1 MLDLLQNPEVQR
13 LLLLNEDGL
22 LFAIWETIYVTVLST
37 LFSYLIGLPLGVLV
51 VVGEKDGV
59 LPLPKP
65 LMSVINVVI
74 NLLRS
79 VPFLILMVLVIPLSR
94 VVLGTSIG
102 TVATIIPLIEVTAGL
117 ASGALDRKK
126 AKTNGAGAMS
136 AKLSPVAMLILQNG
150 TTRLVNVKNQDV
162 MTKLLDMI
170 PDAVDRFT
178 GGQRVSRAAE
188 TAAETMAET
197 AEAVY
202 TEAGREAEESK

>member
-1 MLDLLQNPEVQR
+1 MSEIKADYKLTDDGMGVTIEALFRGMEGLVQSK
-13 LLLLNEDGL
+13 
-22 LFAIWETIYVTVLST
+22 T
-37 LFSYLIGLPLGVLV
+37 
-51 VVGEKDGV
+51 VVGEPIRVDG
-59 LPLPKP
+59 
-65 LMSVINVVI
+65 
-74 NLLRS
+74 
-79 VPFLILMVLVIPLSR
+79 
-94 VVLGTSIG
+94 
-102 TVATIIPLIEVTAGL
+102 ATIIPLIEVTAGL
-117 ASGALDRKK
+117 ASGARDRKK

>member
-1 MLDLLQNPEVQR
+1 MSEIKADYKLTDDGMGVTIEALFRGMEGLVQSK
-13 LLLLNEDGL
+13 
-22 LFAIWETIYVTVLST
+22 T
-37 LFSYLIGLPLGVLV
+37 
-51 VVGEKDGV
+51 VVGEPIRVDG
-59 LPLPKP
+59 
-65 LMSVINVVI
+65 
-74 NLLRS
+74 
-79 VPFLILMVLVIPLSR
+79 
-94 VVLGTSIG
+94 
-102 TVATIIPLIEVTAGL
+102 ATIIPLIEVTAGL

-188 TAAETMAET
+188 TMAET

>member
-102 TVATIIPLIEVTAGL
+102 TVATIIPLIVL
-117 ASGALDRKK
+117 
-126 AKTNGAGAMS
+126 
-136 AKLSPVAMLILQNG
+136 
-150 TTRLVNVKNQDV
+150 
-162 MTKLLDMI
+162 
-170 PDAVDRFT
+170 
-178 GGQRVSRAAE
+178 
-188 TAAETMAET
+188 
-197 AEAVY
+197 Y
-202 TEAGREAEESK
+202 

>member
-1 MLDLLQNPEVQR
+1 MSEIKADYKLTDDGMGVTIEALFRGMEGLVQSK
-13 LLLLNEDGL
+13 
-22 LFAIWETIYVTVLST
+22 T
-37 LFSYLIGLPLGVLV
+37 
-51 VVGEKDGV
+51 VVGEPIRVDG
-59 LPLPKP
+59 
-65 LMSVINVVI
+65 
-74 NLLRS
+74 
-79 VPFLILMVLVIPLSR
+79 
-94 VVLGTSIG
+94 
-102 TVATIIPLIEVTAGL
+102 ATIIPLIEVTAGL

-178 GGQRVSRAAE
+178 GGQRVSQAAE

-202 TEAGREAEESK
+202 TETGREAEESK